1 MDQFAVAGIAIA
13 VIIGLLF
20 IITGKPIYDEFFS
33 SNTSNTNNVVT
44 GGKKKHIERR
54 KK

>member
-1 MDQFAVAGIAIA
+1 MDQIALAGITVA

-33 SNTSNTNNVVT
+33 SNTSNVVT